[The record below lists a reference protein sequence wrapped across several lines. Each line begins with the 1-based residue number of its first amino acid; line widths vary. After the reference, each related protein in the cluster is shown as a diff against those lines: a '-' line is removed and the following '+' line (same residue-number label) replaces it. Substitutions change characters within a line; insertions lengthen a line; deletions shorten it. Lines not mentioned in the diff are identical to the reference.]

1 LLEVEFFIIKEER
14 EYSCNV
20 VIIMSNKPLLVG
32 KRLLDATSVVR
43 KNMKEML
50 ESFPSL
56 SSLFSILPGRLMP
69 IVHQR
74 GNGLRKINYK

>member
-56 SSLFSILPGRLMP
+56 SSLLHSSWA
-69 IVHQR
+69 VDAHCSSAW
-74 GNGLRKINYK
+74 